1 MEHQP
6 RGNVRYLRT
15 ISKFLLLPKQI
26 QGTWKWL
33 ACEAITQEMCLL
45 TSTPPE
51 GIGEFTYLDWVDINW
66 GKVHEEN

>member
-1 MEHQP
+1 MGWQP
-6 RGNVRYLRT
+6 RGNVGDLRT

-33 ACEAITQEMCLL
+33 STEAITQKLCLL

-51 GIGEFTYLDWVDINW
+51 GIGETTYLDWIDIKW
-66 GKVHEEN
+66 GDLNV